1 MNRVLVLSML
11 VFVAAAQSAERLPC
25 NLEEYDSNEDG
36 EVSQEEFLTVAQSHG
51 RTEDDLVQKTFAIA
65 DTDGDGF
72 VTTDEFKRNAA
83 SLFAAGIVKKCAKGL
98 HIHFHIW

>member
-11 VFVAAAQSAERLPC
+11 VFVAAAQSSERLPC
-25 NLEEYDSNEDG
+25 NLEVYDNDEDG
-36 EVSQEEFLTVAQSHG
+36 EVSQEEFLAVAQSHG

-72 VTTDEFKRNAA
+72 LTTDEFERNAA
-83 SLFAAGIVKKCAKGL
+83 SLFAAGIVQKCTRSNKNWTN
-98 HIHFHIW
+98 H